1 MRKHGGMTIAIRGCR
16 IAVLL
21 AFLAPLE
28 SLVGRSAKAE
38 VSTTTGL
45 LGDSGSSGQ
54 ILFLAVLV
62 GTVGFAVL
70 SAIALMRA
78 RNRAELENAELRLR
92 VADLIA
98 ATDRAEAII
107 QGEDQRLVAWG
118 PPGEPPLVAGRLAER
133 SGAPVDRAGF
143 LAFGTWLQA
152 ESAGRLDRAVTR
164 LRERGESFTMT
175 LATATGRL
183 VEAHGRTV
191 GSSAVVRF
199 RDLSGDRLAR
209 AEIEARYGLLLAE
222 VEAMRAMLGAAP
234 MPAWIR
240 DGRGHLAWVNAAY
253 AAAVEA
259 NDPAG
264 AVARGLE
271 LLDGPSRQQIAATH
285 ATDPVFLRR
294 VPAIVAGTRRIFDV
308 ADIGAKNGSAGIAV
322 DVTAI
327 ETAEAALRREID
339 FNGRTLDELATA
351 VAIFGPD
358 RRLRSYNAAYRAL
371 FDLDAAFLDSKPDE
385 GSVLDRLR
393 AARKLPE
400 QADFRT
406 WRADL
411 LSAYRSVEAREQWW
425 HLPDGQT
432 LRVIANPNPQGGMTW
447 IYENVT
453 ERLDLESRYNSLIHV
468 QGETLDHLS
477 EGVGVFGSD
486 GMLRLYNPSFAAIWG
501 LPRELLARKPHV
513 SEIVREC
520 RRPGDSEAEWT
531 KLTASVAGLDESR
544 ASVSGRMDRSDG
556 HVVDY
561 ATVPLPDGQ
570 TMVTFVDV
578 TDTVKVE
585 RALLER
591 NEALEAAASLKNAF
605 IHHVS
610 YELRSPLTNIIGF
623 TQLLADPRIGPLNDR
638 QREYVGYVMSS
649 STALLAIVNDIL
661 DLATID
667 AGVME
672 LELAEVDIAETV
684 DGAIE
689 GLKDR
694 LTESRIGVDKHI
706 PRDIGSFIADVKRIR
721 QVLSNLIG
729 NAISFSHE
737 GGRIAVT
744 AARSGDFIELTV
756 EDDGAGIPRD
766 FLPSVFDRF
775 ASRGRGE
782 TRGGTGLGL
791 SIVKS
796 FVGLHGGSVDIDSEE
811 GKGARVRVRLP
822 VRPGITAAAAE

>member
-1 MRKHGGMTIAIRGCR
+1 MTIAIRGCR
-16 IAVLL
+16 IAISLTLLVPLL
-21 AFLAPLE
+21 AETAHGDTLAAT
-28 SLVGRSAKAE
+28 S
-38 VSTTTGL
+38 L
-45 LGDSGSSGQ
+45 LGDSSYSGQ

-92 VADLIA
+92 ISDLIA
-98 ATDRAEAII
+98 AADRAEAIM

-118 PPGEPPLVAGRLAER
+118 APGEPPLVAGRIAER
-133 SGAPVDRAGF
+133 SGAPLDRAGF

-152 ESAGRLDRAVTR
+152 ESAGRLDRAISR
-164 LRERGESFTMT
+164 LRERGESFMMT
-175 LATATGRL
+175 LATASGRL

-222 VEAMRAMLGAAP
+222 VEAMRAMLAAAP

-240 DGRGHLAWVNAAY
+240 DARGNLAWVNAAY

-259 NDPAG
+259 NDAAG

-271 LLDGPSRQQIAATH
+271 LLDGPSRQQIAAAH
-285 ATDPVFLRR
+285 ASDPVFVKR
-294 VPAIVAGTRRIFDV
+294 VPAIVAGSRRIFDV
-308 ADIGAKNGSAGIAV
+308 ADIAAKSGSAGIAV

-339 FNGRTLDELATA
+339 FNARTLDELATA

-371 FDLDAAFLDSKPDE
+371 FELDPAFLDSMPDE
-385 GSVLDRLR
+385 GAVLDRLR

-411 LSAYRSVEAREQWW
+411 LSAYRSVGAREQWW

-520 RRPGDSEAEWT
+520 RQPGDSEAEWT

-544 ASVSGRMDRSDG
+544 ASVAGRMDRSDG
-556 HVVDY
+556 RVVDY

-623 TQLLADPRIGPLNDR
+623 TQLLADPRIGSLNDR

-672 LELAEVDIAETV
+672 LDLAEVDIAETV

-689 GLKDR
+689 GLQDR
-694 LTESRIGVDKHI
+694 LKESRISLDKHI
-706 PRDIGSFIADVKRIR
+706 PRDIGSFVADGKRIR
-721 QVLSNLIG
+721 QILFNLIG
-729 NAISFSHE
+729 NAISFSHS
-737 GGRIAVT
+737 GGRIGVT
-744 AARSGDFIELTV
+744 AVRSGDFIEFTV
-756 EDDGAGIPRD
+756 EDDGAGIPGD
-766 FLPSVFDRF
+766 FLPTVFDRF
-775 ASRGRGE
+775 ASRARGE
-782 TRGGTGLGL
+782 TRGGVGLGL

-796 FVGLHGGSVDIDSEE
+796 FVGLHGGTVAIESEE
-811 GKGARVRVRLP
+811 GKGARVRIRLP
-822 VRPGITAAAAE
+822 VRPGIVAAAAE

>member
-1 MRKHGGMTIAIRGCR
+1 MRKHGGKTIAIRGCR
-16 IAVLL
+16 VAVLL
-21 AFLAPLE
+21 ALLA
-28 SLVGRSAKAE
+28 SLPGNAAHADVLAAAALFGD
-38 VSTTTGL
+38 TGN
-45 LGDSGSSGQ
+45 SGQ
-54 ILFLAVLV
+54 ILVLAVLI
-62 GTVGFAVL
+62 GSVGFAVM
-70 SAIALMRA
+70 SAIALIRA
-78 RNRAELENAELRLR
+78 RNRVELDNVGLRNR
-92 VADLIA
+92 VADLTA
-98 ATDRAEAII
+98 AADRAEAMV

-118 PPGEPPLVAGRLAER
+118 APGQPPLVAGRLHER
-133 SGAPVDRAGF
+133 SGAPLDRAGF

-152 ESAGRLDRAVTR
+152 ESAGRLDRAINR
-164 LRERGESFTMT
+164 LRESGEPFTMT
-175 LATATGRL
+175 IAAATGRL
-183 VEAHGRTV
+183 VEAQGRTV

-209 AEIEARYGLLLAE
+209 AEIEARYSLLLTE
-222 VEAMRAMLGAAP
+222 VEAMRATLAAAP
-234 MPAWIR
+234 MPVWIR
-240 DGRGHLAWVNAAY
+240 DGRGRLAWVNGAY

-264 AVARGLE
+264 AIARGLE
-271 LLDGPSRQQIAATH
+271 LLDSPSRQLIASAH
-285 ATDPVFLRR
+285 AADPVFLKRL
-294 VPAIVAGTRRIFDV
+294 PAIVAGSRRIFDI
-308 ADIGAKNGSAGIAV
+308 ADIAAKNGSAGIAV

-339 FNGRTLDELATA
+339 FNARTLDELATA

-358 RRLRSYNAAYRAL
+358 KRLRSYNAAYRAL
-371 FDLDAAFLDSKPDE
+371 FDLDAAFLDSAPDE
-385 GSVLDRLR
+385 GAVLDHLR

-425 HLPDGQT
+425 YLPDGQT
-432 LRVIANPNPQGGMTW
+432 LRVIANPNPQGGVTW

-486 GMLRLYNPSFAAIWG
+486 GMLRLHNPSFAAIWG

-531 KLTASVAGLDESR
+531 RFTASVAGLDETR
-544 ASVSGRMDRSDG
+544 ANVSGRMDRSDG
-556 HVVDY
+556 RVVDY

-610 YELRSPLTNIIGF
+610 YEIRSPLTNIIGF
-623 TQLLADPRIGPLNDR
+623 TQLLTDARIGALNDR

-649 STALLAIVNDIL
+649 STVLLAIVNDIL

-672 LELAEVDIAETV
+672 LELAEVDIAEAV

-694 LTESRIGVDKHI
+694 VKESRIRLERDI
-706 PRDIGSFIADVKRIR
+706 PRDIGSFVADGKRVR
-721 QVLSNLIG
+721 QILFNLVA
-729 NAISFSHE
+729 NAISFSGE
-737 GGRIAVT
+737 GGRIEVGAR
-744 AARSGDFIELTV
+744 RSGDFVEFTV

-766 FLPSVFDRF
+766 FLPTVFDRF
-775 ASRGRGE
+775 SSRGRGAA
-782 TRGGTGLGL
+782 RGGVGLGL

-796 FVGLHGGSVDIDSEE
+796 FVSLHGGTVEIESEE
-811 GKGARVRVRLP
+811 GRGARVRIRLP
-822 VRPGITAAAAE
+822 IRPGIVAAAAE